1 MSIAGFY
8 RKYGY
13 FLFFGTAAVLLAVE
27 LYDFLFCLSG
37 STVFLAKWEL
47 AGTWS
52 MPPEKSDSPVVFKF
66 EGWTFRR
73 NQFEQ
78 ISKDVTHGVFSADEL
93 IEFARHL
100 IGSDD
105 QYTKYGSEV
114 AAYIMYMS
122 DYFYVLY
129 KNDGQGLVTPEEIIR
144 YYIDASN
151 RYKNYNS
158 IRDSLK
164 QQVNLRKED
173 EAKVAAAEEEKVREE
188 EEKKG
193 MQKLLFY
200 GACGFAGLLVI
211 LSLIKR
217 KSR

>member
-1 MSIAGFY
+1 MWG
-8 RKYGY
+8 
-13 FLFFGTAAVLLAVE
+13 
-27 LYDFLFCLSG
+27 
-37 STVFLAKWEL
+37 
-47 AGTWS
+47 

-78 ISKDVTHGVFSADEL
+78 ISRDVTHGVFSEDEL

-129 KNDGQGLVTPEEIIR
+129 KNDGQGLVTPEEIVR
-144 YYIDASN
+144 YYMDASS

-164 QQVNLRKED
+164 QQVNLRREAVVAAGERIVVSLDKESNELVVD
-173 EAKVAAAEEEKVREE
+173 EAKAAAAEEAKVREE

-200 GACGFAGLLVI
+200 GACGIAGNSVPD
-211 LSLIKR
+211 
-217 KSR
+217 